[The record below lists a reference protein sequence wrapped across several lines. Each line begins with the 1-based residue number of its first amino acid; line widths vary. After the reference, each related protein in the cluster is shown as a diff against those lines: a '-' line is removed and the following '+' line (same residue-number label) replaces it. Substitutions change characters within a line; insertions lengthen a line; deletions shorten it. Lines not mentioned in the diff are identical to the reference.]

1 MLLLCVAVFVSRNPP
16 NFLDCDRLCCLRS
29 QAPVLSLLVSC
40 LSLCLSLTLVCGM
53 CDVCACLKL
62 IEISSALLNQSP
74 VQVIKQSTASR
85 ADAASTGF
93 TRLHRHLSLS
103 LSSPLASTLAS
114 TLASPALTACNSC
127 LAYLLSNMPTD
138 MKTRLTCIPQLL
150 ISVSPLSMV
159 LLLLL
164 LLMMSAVT
172 DSFPKILVQ
181 VWQ

>member
-1 MLLLCVAVFVSRNPP
+1 MLSLMLTAVQQPFSRDAVVVRCCVCVKKPP

-74 VQVIKQSTASR
+74 VQVIKQSTASH

-103 LSSPLASTLAS
+103 LYHPHSPLLSPLLLSLPATLA
-114 TLASPALTACNSC
+114 
-127 LAYLLSNMPTD
+127 
-138 MKTRLTCIPQLL
+138 LL
-150 ISVSPLSMV
+150 ISSQTC
-159 LLLLL
+159 LL
-164 LLMMSAVT
+164 T
-172 DSFPKILVQ
+172 
-181 VWQ
+181 